1 MAKEIRIAVLVSGNG
16 TNLQAIID
24 AQAKGAIGTAGV
36 VLVIG
41 DKPEAPALGRA
52 KKAGIKTAV
61 IEKKSGMT
69 REEFDGLMGELI
81 REEKIDLIALAG
93 FMRVLGESF
102 VKEFSGKI
110 INIHPAILPSF
121 KGSSGI
127 AEAFEY
133 GVKVTGVT
141 VHFVDEGV
149 DTGPIISQSTVSVE
163 ESDTK
168 ETLEEKIHKEEHE
181 LYPEAIRLFAEGKL
195 KIEGR
200 KVKIT

>member
-36 VLVIG
+36 VLVIS

>member
-24 AQAKGAIGTAGV
+24 AQTKGTIGPAV
-36 VLVIG
+36 VALVIS
-41 DKPEAPALGRA
+41 DKPDVPALDRA
-52 KKAGIKTAV
+52 KKAEIKTAV

-121 KGSSGI
+121 KGTSGI
-127 AEAFEY
+127 ADAFEY

-141 VHFVDEGV
+141 VHFVDAGV
-149 DTGPIISQSTVSVE
+149 DSGPIISQSAVKVE
-163 ESDTK
+163 GTDTK

-200 KVKIT
+200 KVKIM